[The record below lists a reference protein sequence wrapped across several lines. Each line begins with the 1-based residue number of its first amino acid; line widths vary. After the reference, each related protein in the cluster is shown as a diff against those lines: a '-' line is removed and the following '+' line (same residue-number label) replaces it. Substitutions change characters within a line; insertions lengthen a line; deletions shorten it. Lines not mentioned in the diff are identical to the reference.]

1 MNLLKIESWKVQ
13 EWMLLLLSV
22 STARHYYRYC
32 MLRPPRWIRG
42 IKEHET
48 EKIIGLIL
56 KFHSYP
62 FCFNKCYKKLTTWTL
77 NRHKS
82 LTQSTSSPHLL
93 FIIFVVCCSVMF
105 MWCLFMR
112 APRSPT
118 RCSLFQPSAFCC
130 SRCCL
135 SPQQLLR
142 LQEELKGKDLE
153 LEQARDEQ
161 RYLWG
166 RGPQPQGKGWTDF
179 MAILPNNLHFH
190 MHYSVIWGQK
200 QWLWGAVFGELLWSC
215 CYSI

>member
-22 STARHYYRYC
+22 SIAHHYYRYC
-32 MLRPPRWIRG
+32 MLRPPRSIRG

-48 EKIIGLIL
+48 EKILGLIL

-82 LTQSTSSPHLL
+82 LTQSTSHPPPLYYLCRRLL
-93 FIIFVVCCSVMF
+93 FSDVYVVFVYEGTMQPHTLLIVPAICFLLLM
-105 MWCLFMR
+105 MLFVSTATASAPGR
-112 APRSPT
+112 AEREGSGAGAGQRWAALPR
-118 RCSLFQPSAFCC
+118 
-130 SRCCL
+130 
-135 SPQQLLR
+135 
-142 LQEELKGKDLE
+142 
-153 LEQARDEQ
+153 
-161 RYLWG
+161 G

-200 QWLWGAVFGELLWSC
+200 QWLWGAVLGEQLWSC